1 MANKINIGNLVT
13 PNGASLIFGS
23 EASNDALSLKTNHTE
38 TFNPYTIVI
47 EEEDDGDTL
56 PATQITYDPPV
67 DSPLTATTVDAAIN
81 ELANLT
87 PELNGTINGVSYNGT
102 EDITV
107 YSPYEYKTIVASIS
121 GAGWYRV
128 ATIPKLSTAQ
138 SLQWNLIRGYGAN
151 SSESYL
157 ISINYSQSNGSFT
170 QLNSKVNTQ
179 GITKVRL
186 LYSNT
191 TPQSSPGYLEF
202 YYNLSGYNPVYSYLH
217 GNRAAEGG
225 IGWTPVYY
233 TAGSIPSGYSAIEFK
248 LTTNS
253 MKANT
258 IEANLTGTASK
269 ATQDASGNVITST
282 YATKTELT
290 NGLAE
295 KASTSAA
302 TTSANGLMTAA
313 MVTKLN
319 GIATGATANTGTI
332 TEIQL
337 NGTSLTTSGRANIP
351 AASTSAYGITKLSSS
366 TSSTSTSLAATPSA
380 VKSAYDLANAAMP
393 KSGGTFTGAIQYNGT
408 TTVSSTTG
416 YYRPIRVSTVAPTS
430 SDGNIGDIWIQ
441 YS

>member
-56 PATQITYDPPV
+56 PATQITYDPPA

-107 YSPYEYKTIVASIS
+107 YSPYECKTIVASIGS
-121 GAGWYRV
+121 AGWYRV
-128 ATIPKLSTAQ
+128 ATIPKLSTVQ

-151 SSESYL
+151 NSESYL
-157 ISINYSQSNGSFT
+157 ISVQYSHFNGSFT
-170 QLNSKVNTQ
+170 QLSSKVNYQ

-186 LYSNT
+186 LYSNN

-217 GNRAAEGG
+217 GSRAAEGG
-225 IGWTPVYY
+225 IGWTPVYFS
-233 TAGSIPSGYSAIEFK
+233 AGSIPSGYSAIEFE
-248 LTTNS
+248 LTTNT
-253 MKANT
+253 MKTNT
-258 IEANLTGTASK
+258 IEANLTGTATK

-282 YATKTELT
+282 YATKTELA
-290 NGLAE
+290 G

-332 TEIQL
+332 TGVSI
-337 NGTSLTTSGRANIP
+337 NGESVATSGVADIP
-351 AASTSAYGITKLSSS
+351 AGTNAVWGVVKLLSS
-366 TSSTSTSLAATPSA
+366 TSSSADSGSGVAATPKA

-393 KSGGTFTGAIQYNGT
+393 KSGGTFTGAIQYSGT
-408 TTVSSTTG
+408 TTISSTTG
-416 YYRPIRVSTVAPTS
+416 YYRPIRVSMAAPTS